1 MELKFER
8 QMNENKIRCP
18 KCMHEQSEQPECQ
31 ACGLIFAKYNLVQQR
46 QREQGKNLQAGQEQ
60 RKKTMSSL
68 FQIALLVLLTA
79 SVTYYFSRGKAE
91 SNALE
96 TKLTETKQL
105 TPPAAASSAKPSRP
119 AVISETPTR
128 LPENPLE
135 HARNATVSI
144 ETPWGVGSGF
154 FVKENSIITNKHVVD
169 LNKDELEK
177 FRDQVKTGQEL
188 IRLEREKI
196 KDMYQQMNRLP
207 EGPSKRQLAILI
219 ARFEE
224 DLAKNLPQFEKAE
237 ERLENLDRGIQPRDI
252 KIIMADGSE
261 TKANYIVVSQNH
273 DLDLLTLYSNVT
285 SFLQKPVR
293 NRAMQQGDKVYT
305 IGSPSGLRNTVTAGI
320 FSGYR
325 KRDSDGALLL
335 QTDAAINPGNSGGPL
350 IDENGYVHGVNTMI
364 LQDTEGIGF
373 AISIETVYEEFRL
386 TF

>member
-1 MELKFER
+1 
-8 QMNENKIRCP
+8 MNENKIRCP
-18 KCMHEQSEQPECQ
+18 KCLHEQNEQNECE
-31 ACGLIFAKYNLVQQR
+31 ACGLIFARYNLVQQR
-46 QREQGKNLQAGQEQ
+46 QREQEENLQAGQEQ
-60 RKKTMSSL
+60 RKKTIGSL
-68 FQIALLVLLTA
+68 LQIALLVLLTA
-79 SVTYYFSRGKAE
+79 SITYSFSRGKSGTGEAE

-96 TKLTETKQL
+96 TKLAETKQL
-105 TPPAAASSAKPSRP
+105 TPPADMSSAQPPRP
-119 AVISETPTR
+119 VDLGKTPAR
-128 LPENPLE
+128 SPVNPLE

-154 FVKENSIITNKHVVD
+154 FVKENSIITNKHVVE
-169 LNKDELEK
+169 LNKEELEK

-188 IRLEREKI
+188 IRLEKEKI
-196 KDMYQQMNRLP
+196 RDMYQQMNRLP

-224 DLAKNLPQFEKAE
+224 ELAKNIPQFEKAE

-261 TKANYIVVSQNH
+261 TTANYIVVSQNH
-273 DLDLLTLYSNVT
+273 DLAMLSLYSNVT
-285 SFLQKPVR
+285 SFLQKPVSS
-293 NRAMQQGDKVYT
+293 RAMQQGDKVYT

-350 IDENGYVHGVNTMI
+350 IDVNGYVHGVNTMI